1 MPLFNGYVAVDWSSK
16 AKPSRGKDSVWIAV
30 SDDRGPLELEN
41 PATRHEAMNRIE
53 TLLSKAAKEN
63 RRLLCGFDFPFGY
76 TEGTA
81 RMLTGHDSWEAVWKR
96 IAEVIEDC
104 PNNKN
109 NRFDAAAEL
118 NASFCG
124 DGPFWGNGLMKRD
137 IPGLPRKKPV
147 SGWGENLPPSR
158 RYAEAVVPRAQEV
171 WKLSGA
177 GSVGGQ
183 ALTGI
188 ASLQELRLR
197 TGAQVWPFETLG
209 EGRRHVL
216 AEIYPSLVEPCPG
229 NEVLDARQVK
239 AVAEAL
245 QELDSSGE
253 LEQHLR
259 APSAMPAS
267 VISEE
272 GLILGMQDQEGFQ
285 AAARA
290 TPCR

>member
-16 AKPSRGKDSVWIAV
+16 ARRARGKDSVWIAV
-30 SDDRGPLELEN
+30 CGDRGPPELEN
-41 PATRHEAMNRIE
+41 PATRQEAMNNIE

-76 TEGTA
+76 PEGTA
-81 RMLTGHDSWEAVWKR
+81 RMLTGRDSWEAVWKR

-104 PNNKN
+104 PNNRN
-109 NRFDAAAEL
+109 NRFDAAAGL
-118 NASFCG
+118 NALFRG
-124 DGPFWGNGLMKRD
+124 DGPFWGNGLKRD
-137 IPGLPRKKPV
+137 IRDLPRKRPRF
-147 SGWGENLPPSR
+147 GWGENLPPR
-158 RYAEAVVPRAQEV
+158 LRYAESVVPRAQEI

-188 ASLQELRLR
+188 AALQKSRRR
-197 TGAQVWPFETLG
+197 TGAQIWPFETLG
-209 EGRRHVL
+209 EGGCHVL
-216 AEIYPSLVEPCPG
+216 GEIYPSLVEPCPG
-229 NEVLDARQVK
+229 DEVLDARQVK

-259 APSAMPAS
+259 APSEMPAR

-272 GLILGMQDQEGFQ
+272 GLFLGMQDLEGFR
-285 AAARA
+285 AAARE